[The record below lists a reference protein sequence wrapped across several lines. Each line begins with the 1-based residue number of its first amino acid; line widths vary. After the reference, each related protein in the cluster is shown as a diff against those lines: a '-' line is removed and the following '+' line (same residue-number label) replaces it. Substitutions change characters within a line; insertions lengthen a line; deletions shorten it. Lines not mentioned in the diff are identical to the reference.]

1 MKFTNKKDYGK
12 VPDYLNKIRS
22 RIDEDYTYL
31 AKIQEEDEQMR
42 NRDKLMLQQAELEQL
57 RDGLRKKY
65 EYVNK
70 EYQSITHIV
79 NVDSAG
85 LKRK

>member
-1 MKFTNKKDYGK
+1 VKYVSKKDYGK
-12 VPDYLNKIRS
+12 IPEYLNKIKS
-22 RIDEDYTYL
+22 RINEDYTYL
-31 AKIQEEDEQMR
+31 AKIQEEDDQMR
-42 NRDKLMLQQAELEQL
+42 NRDKIMLQQAELEQL
-57 RDGLRKKY
+57 RDGLRRKY

-79 NVDSAG
+79 NFDSQG